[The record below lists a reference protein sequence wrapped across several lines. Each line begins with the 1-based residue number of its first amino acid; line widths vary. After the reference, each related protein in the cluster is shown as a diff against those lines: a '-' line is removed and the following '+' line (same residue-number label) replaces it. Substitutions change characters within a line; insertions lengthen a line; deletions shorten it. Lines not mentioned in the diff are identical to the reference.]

1 MAGRARTKSA
11 PREILVKITTV
22 GNFKSDH
29 WFPSF
34 RGNMNPMS
42 APDISTETMGQF
54 RGSGVE
60 KHSTVLLGAGASITS
75 GLPSWD
81 EFAARLLISADV
93 VSESLATHL
102 LTRQDPMIAVEAAR
116 SNIEAADS
124 SIETTW
130 TQQLSDQLYA
140 TVSPLESLSPS
151 PLHQAAVGHY
161 LKSPENRSLVTLNFD
176 VLIEAE
182 LNYELEEESNLESK
196 PSLTSIT
203 NSESRQGEHSVHHL
217 HGLITPDRAEDV
229 VLTLNDFTAL
239 LENRNSWQFK
249 YLKSAVYKGALV
261 IAGTSYRDPD
271 LRQWLHAALKSKPDN
286 HKAFV
291 LLARESFG
299 ISKDEF
305 EMLESAL
312 SSQWK
317 AVGLHPVLMQDH
329 TDAAQ
334 IIRELDYVNREEY
347 ISPQDRCK
355 IIWGV
360 HVRNFGELQSV
371 YVDELGKNAS
381 NLKNLFEVSTLD
393 VTLWLS
399 NGDGKLIRWASQ
411 DRVYRSLDALR
422 EVEAG
427 HDSPWIAGQALA
439 QESVIISDLS
449 DHPTRRWNSVIAA
462 PISVEHPLLP
472 FVTCAVLT
480 VGIPESA
487 NSFEEEAVKWGDE
500 LGKIADQWSS
510 RIFERVYPG
519 EEA

>member
-1 MAGRARTKSA
+1 M
-11 PREILVKITTV
+11 
-22 GNFKSDH
+22 
-29 WFPSF
+29 
-34 RGNMNPMS
+34 
-42 APDISTETMGQF
+42 
-54 RGSGVE
+54 
-60 KHSTVLLGAGASITS
+60 
-75 GLPSWD
+75 
-81 EFAARLLISADV
+81 
-93 VSESLATHL
+93 
-102 LTRQDPMIAVEAAR
+102 
-116 SNIEAADS
+116 
-124 SIETTW
+124 
-130 TQQLSDQLYA
+130 
-140 TVSPLESLSPS
+140 
-151 PLHQAAVGHY
+151 
-161 LKSPENRSLVTLNFD
+161 
-176 VLIEAE
+176 
-182 LNYELEEESNLESK
+182 
-196 PSLTSIT
+196 
-203 NSESRQGEHSVHHL
+203 
-217 HGLITPDRAEDV
+217 
-229 VLTLNDFTAL
+229 
-239 LENRNSWQFK
+239 
-249 YLKSAVYKGALV
+249 
-261 IAGTSYRDPD
+261 
-271 LRQWLHAALKSKPDN
+271 
-286 HKAFV
+286 